1 MLVGRYPA
9 LLDANV
15 LHPAF
20 LRGALLWFADQR
32 LFQPHWSADILAE
45 WRRSVMRRFP
55 EVKEDQL
62 VAKAL
67 EMEEFFPGAAI
78 SGYEGFIDCIRLP
91 DPEDRHVLAAAT
103 VGRCAGI
110 VTANTKHFPDEIVAP
125 LGMEIIHPDDFIV
138 NIIDLHPSRAVTAC
152 KNHRANMS
160 QSNPTPQQFLERYER
175 AGLVQAHQRLSRHIE
190 LL

>member
-20 LRGALLWFADQR
+20 VRGALLWFADQR
-32 LFQPHWSADILAE
+32 LFQPHWSPDILTE
-45 WRRSVMRRFP
+45 WRTSVIRRFP
-55 EVKEDQL
+55 DVED
-62 VAKAL
+62 AKLLAKQE
-67 EMEEFFPGAAI
+67 EMDEFFPDAMVT
-78 SGYEGFIDCIRLP
+78 GYEAFVGCIDLP
-91 DPEDRHVLAAAT
+91 DAGDRHVLAAAV

-110 VTANTKHFPDEIVAP
+110 VTCNTKHFPAQLVTP
-125 LGMEIIHPDDFIV
+125 LGIEIIHPDDFIV

-152 KNHRANMS
+152 KNHRAAMKRS
-160 QSNPTPQQFLERYER
+160 DPTPQEFLERYER
-175 AGLVQAHQRLSRHIE
+175 AGLIQAHQRLSRHVD